1 MSLAASFRCVLKLV
15 LDGFRFLDF
24 FWWLVGPRMN
34 WAPTALVQNAHH
46 WNQLHTTT
54 SGQQMLQRA
63 ATVTG
68 SQQTSLKTNLQET
81 IFSRARKELTFIL
94 ERIYHHW
101 NQFHKTTSGQQIL
114 PRATAP
120 MGNMMGPGANT
131 NTTRLGTQA

>member
-24 FWWLVGPRMN
+24 FWWLVGPRFFLRPFGLKCTQLEP
-34 WAPTALVQNAHH
+34 APHNHVGSTDASKGRNCHGEPANIVENEPPGDHFFTRTQGATL
-46 WNQLHTTT
+46 
-54 SGQQMLQRA
+54 MLE
-63 ATVTG
+63 
-68 SQQTSLKTNLQET
+68 K
-81 IFSRARKELTFIL
+81 
-94 ERIYHHW
+94 IYHHW

-120 MGNMMGPGANT
+120 MGNMMGPAANT